1 MDHEAGMTTMTRR
14 YFGKTAL
21 ALAAAVAGSGL
32 LASCASVIG
41 PRRIELSQS
50 RLQAG
55 LERRFPLKN
64 RMLDLFDVQ
73 LTRPRL
79 AILPETDRVG
89 LTLDVAVAPPFLRQS
104 WNGTMTLSGHLVLDN
119 VRNAVVLSATHVD
132 HVDVEG
138 MDSNRVRDLGH
149 AADVLVNQ
157 LLRDMPVYSFHPEDL
172 RYAGVQFVPTRL
184 ETAPGALFVTV
195 EPAR

>member
-1 MDHEAGMTTMTRR
+1 MTTGTMTRR
-14 YFGKTAL
+14 QFGGAAL
-21 ALAAAVAGSGL
+21 ALAVTVAGSGL

-64 RMLDLFDVQ
+64 RMLELFDVQ

-104 WNGTMTLSGHLVLDN
+104 WNGTLALSGHLVLDN

-132 HVDVEG
+132 RFDVEG
-138 MDSNRVRDLGH
+138 MDSHRVRDLGR

-157 LLRDMPVYSFHPEDL
+157 LLRDMPVYSFRPEDL

>member
-1 MDHEAGMTTMTRR
+1 MKQGDMTRR
-14 YFGKTAL
+14 RMLGAM
-21 ALAAAVAGSGL
+21 AVVTTGGL
-32 LASCASVIG
+32 LAACATVIG

-55 LERRFPLKN
+55 LERRFPLRN
-64 RMLDLFDVQ
+64 RMLELFDVQ

-89 LTLDVAVAPPFLRQS
+89 LALDVSVSPPFLRQS
-104 WNGTMTLSGHLVLDN
+104 WNGTLALSGHLVLDN

-132 HVDVEG
+132 SFDVEG
-138 MDSNRVRDLGH
+138 MDANRVRDLGR
-149 AADVLVNQ
+149 AADLLINQ
-157 LLRDMPVYSFHPEDL
+157 VMRDMPVYSFHPEDL
-172 RYAGVQFVPTRL
+172 RYAGVQFVPTRI
-184 ETAPGALFVTV
+184 ETAPGALFVTL